1 MAINWD
7 EIREKARAR
16 GKANE
21 QYIQSIQRAAAP
33 SSPKVTSSLPEAPL
47 FSPSVR
53 RIGQPIA
60 QVQREKIA
68 AKTYEDFNDT
78 PTKATAG
85 FIENFLPVNT
95 KQNYHPAIQQNIE
108 DFTEST
114 PYRAGQVAG
123 TMAQFSLPYAGAS
136 KGIGAAVTKI
146 PQVGRLGRFGQG
158 VARSVATD
166 IAVGLP
172 LNVNYALNKEGL
184 QGAEAAKSIGVN
196 TAIDL
201 ITGGI
206 LEAVPLILKSGKKV
220 ASKAD
225 FDALPVPEKQEVV
238 LRLTGP
244 TEPQKLLSEG
254 INWREPIRPDFYVN
268 RGGAASPNVAD
279 VNVAGLLPAPARTLN
294 PMRRGL
300 AQPQPLPIADFYVNP
315 GGTVAEDLGRA
326 YSPLLPAPAQQANRF
341 VRNTDAPE
349 MSFVDFVK
357 SKGIDTNQL
366 ASDVDYAE
374 YIGGSFTE
382 TTKAGKGK
390 LKKHKEKIDLTNR
403 LQSEYRQAI
412 KSGEIKTA
420 PKPSELSW
428 NSEADRAYVRMAVKR
443 AERSGDA
450 ETARAWQRFYD
461 NEFKAQPETASSSV
475 MRGERT
481 VPTTLTPDEISES
494 FTGRINMLPRAGE
507 AVQTAQQ
514 GTGFRGTPKRLQP
527 RQLPRANR
535 ETPFTVTRGE
545 MSSTMEAPR
554 KYPASTTEVKPGIP
568 AQAPTAP
575 AQPVLPK
582 KGTEISKEQPF
593 AQSGLKSVGA
603 DTFKGEKT
611 VEQLVNEYGALPKG
625 EQPRAREVDI
635 PKKTDYG
642 EVQQYARTLQE
653 SAIVDD
659 TLFKDINE
667 AITQGSFTKPTKSNK
682 TAVENANFTLEQAGL
697 DGAMNKFRSVLAADK
712 TPTSED
718 IALGNRVLQELQK
731 EGRYG
736 DALDVAIDLSQ
747 MLSETGR
754 TLQAARIAKRLSPE
768 GRLMHATRIADKI
781 TKKTG
786 KKITLSDETIEQISK
801 AKTEDEI
808 VKANQKAAV
817 EMWNQ
822 IPANWIDKVN
832 SWRYMAMLTNPK
844 THIRNIVGNAL
855 FVPAREFKNL
865 IGAGL
870 ERALIKDGV
879 RTKAVL
885 TPKDKALLDFASKDF
900 QNVKALL
907 KNEGKLDDNVRSLD
921 AKVFDTKVLEGI
933 RKLNLK
939 ALDAEDTWFMKFA
952 YDSSLAQYMK
962 ANKITPDKMV
972 GETLENARKYA
983 MNEALKATYRDFNAL
998 SNLIS
1003 RGKAAAA
1010 SGKYGPLGRAGGI
1023 ALEGAIPFSKTPL
1036 NIIKRGVAY
1045 SPANIVRGVVNLG
1058 RVKSGK
1064 VTATEA
1070 IDQLAS
1076 GLSGTALMGLGVF
1089 LGYNNIVK
1097 GKGGEYK
1104 DKLYNYNQMLG
1115 SQNYSLNIGGNSYTI
1130 DWAAPLSM
1138 PFFVGVELAKA
1149 IKDNNADLAAVL
1161 DAMTQISDPM
1171 VNLSMLKGI
1180 NDIMTNNF
1188 EGFGQTA
1195 FDIGTGYAGQFNPT
1209 LFGQIAR
1216 TMDDT
1221 RRSTISTAET
1231 GTMRGIEKFGRKQL
1245 AKLPGASQKLEPY
1258 VDLWGR
1264 EQKNASAA
1272 ENFLSPGYFKS
1283 ENITPVD
1290 RELQSLMKGMD
1301 EETIK
1306 KILPTSTAY
1315 QYTIQSAGLP
1325 YRMTEKESTAYQKT
1339 RGQESYKG
1347 LEKLFKSAEY
1357 REMTQEEK
1365 VDAIQDIYSDAHQK
1379 AKYQYFD
1386 SKGLP
1391 VTLALDKDYQEK
1403 FRGLK
1408 GQMTDKRF
1416 YAAVTD
1422 MKGKSRDIEKV
1433 FAAEQRGKVSDKFFE
1448 AFKISE
1454 ESVEKARA
1462 LKSAGLTADQYTKAM
1477 DGVKD
1482 MESDKLPNG
1491 KAIDNS
1497 LSKKKKAYIDSAFPN
1512 VSDEQLKLLYELAGV
1527 SKTVGHYRPRFE

>member
-1 MAINWD
+1 MAIDWNKLD
-7 EIREKARAR
+7 ERVKAERAR
-16 GKANE
+16 LNNE
-21 QYIQSIQRAAAP
+21 YAAIQAQRAALPQATP
-33 SSPKVTSSLPEAPL
+33 SLPEAPL

-184 QGAEAAKSIGVN
+184 TGKEALKNIGVN

-225 FDALPVPEKQEVV
+225 FDALSVPEKQEVV

-268 RGGAASPNVAD
+268 RGGVASPD
-279 VNVAGLLPAPARTLN
+279 VSAVQIAGELPAPARLPFN
-294 PMRRGL
+294 PTRRTL
-300 AQPQPLPIADFYVNP
+300 AQPQIQPEPILPNYYVNR
-315 GGTVAEDLGRA
+315 GGTVSTDLGA
-326 YSPLLPAPAQQANRF
+326 VDTPLLNAPQEGVGTFIRQREA
-341 VRNTDAPE
+341 
-349 MSFVDFVK
+349 
-357 SKGIDTNQL
+357 
-366 ASDVDYAE
+366 
-374 YIGGSFTE
+374 IG
-382 TTKAGKGK
+382 
-390 LKKHKEKIDLTNR
+390 
-403 LQSEYRQAI
+403 
-412 KSGEIKTA
+412 
-420 PKPSELSW
+420 
-428 NSEADRAYVRMAVKR
+428 
-443 AERSGDA
+443 
-450 ETARAWQRFYD
+450 
-461 NEFKAQPETASSSV
+461 
-475 MRGERT
+475 
-481 VPTTLTPDEISES
+481 TLTPDEISES

-575 AQPVLPK
+575 VQPILPQ
-582 KGTEISKEQPF
+582 KGTEIQKEQAF
-593 AQSGLKSVGA
+593 VKNGKSVGA

-611 VEQLVNEYGALPKG
+611 IDQLVDEFGALPKG
-625 EQPRAREVDI
+625 ESPRAREIDI

-659 TLFKDINE
+659 ILFKDINE

-781 TKKTG
+781 SKKTG
-786 KKITLSDETIEQISK
+786 KKITLSDETIKQISK

-822 IPANWIDKVN
+822 TPANWIDKVN

-844 THIRNIVGNAL
+844 THMRNIVGNAL
-855 FVPAREFKNL
+855 FIPAREFKNL

-885 TPKDKALLDFASKDF
+885 TPKDNALLDFASKDF

-907 KNEGKLDDNVRSLD
+907 KNEGKLDDNVRNLD
-921 AKVFDTKVLEGI
+921 AKVFNTKVLEGI
-933 RKLNLK
+933 RKLNLG

-1003 RGKAAAA
+1003 RGKAAAS
-1010 SGKYGPLGRAGGI
+1010 SGKHGLLGRIGGI
-1023 ALEGAIPFSKTPL
+1023 ALEGMVPFTKTPL
-1036 NIIKRGVAY
+1036 NIVKRGVAY
-1045 SPANIVRGVVNLG
+1045 SPANLVRGVVNLG

-1097 GKGGEYK
+1097 GKEGEYK

-1264 EQKNASAA
+1264 EQKTGGVGRRVV
-1272 ENFLSPGYFKS
+1272 ENFLSPGYFKQ
-1283 ENITPVD
+1283 ENVTPVD

-1433 FAAEQRGKVSDKFFE
+1433 FAAEQRGRVSDRFFE

-1512 VSDEQLKLLYELAGV
+1512 ASNEQLKLLYELAGV
-1527 SKTVGHYRPRFE
+1527 SKTVGRYRPRFE

>member
-7 EIREKARAR
+7 EVRRKAQER
-16 GKANE
+16 GRANE
-21 QYIQSIQRAAAP
+21 QYIQSIQRAATPALP
-33 SSPKVTSSLPEAPL
+33 TATPSLPKAPL

-78 PTKATAG
+78 PTKAMAG

-114 PYRAGQVAG
+114 PYKVGQVAG
-123 TMAQFSLPYAGAS
+123 TMAQFSLPYAGTS

-146 PQVGRLGRFGQG
+146 PQVAKLGKFGQG

-184 QGAEAAKSIGVN
+184 TGEEALKNIGVN

-206 LEAVPLILKSGKKV
+206 LEAVPMILKSGKKV

-225 FDALPVPEKQEVV
+225 FYALPVPEKQEVV

-244 TEPQKLLSEG
+244 TEPQKLLPEG
-254 INWREPIRPDFYVN
+254 INWGEPIRPDFYVN
-268 RGGAASPNVAD
+268 RGGVASPD
-279 VNVAGLLPAPARTLN
+279 VSAVQIAGELPAPAMTLN
-294 PMRRGL
+294 PARRKL
-300 AQPQPLPIADFYVNP
+300 AQAATTGDIELAALKGSEKQIKWAESIRDTMLNNIDSVIARRMDMINTGITPSQKIENSKKFIEYLKGLKKTIAEKDSAKFFIDNQELVNKRIREGELVLRTGEP
-315 GGTVAEDLGRA
+315 DEHLLELNANSKIKYFIPSEIQLGVE
-326 YSPLLPAPAQQANRF
+326 SVN
-341 VRNTDAPE
+341 V
-349 MSFVDFVK
+349 
-357 SKGIDTNQL
+357 
-366 ASDVDYAE
+366 
-374 YIGGSFTE
+374 
-382 TTKAGKGK
+382 GKGRPQR
-390 LKKHKEKIDLTNR
+390 LK
-403 LQSEYRQAI
+403 
-412 KSGEIKTA
+412 
-420 PKPSELSW
+420 P
-428 NSEADRAYVRMAVKR
+428 
-443 AERSGDA
+443 
-450 ETARAWQRFYD
+450 
-461 NEFKAQPETASSSV
+461 
-475 MRGERT
+475 RT
-481 VPTTLTPDEISES
+481 V
-494 FTGRINMLPRAGE
+494 
-507 AVQTAQQ
+507 
-514 GTGFRGTPKRLQP
+514 QP
-527 RQLPRANR
+527 YLPRANR
-535 ETPFTVTRGE
+535 EAPFTVTRGE
-545 MSSTMEAPR
+545 MS
-554 KYPASTTEVKPGIP
+554 
-568 AQAPTAP
+568 AQALPKATPNIPPQASISTV
-575 AQPVLPK
+575 QPVLPK
-582 KGTEISKEQPF
+582 KGTEVPKEQPF

-611 VEQLVNEYGALPKG
+611 IDELVQEYGALSKG
-625 EQPRAREVDI
+625 EQPRAREVEI

-642 EVQQYARTLQE
+642 DVQKHARTLQE

-682 TAVENANFTLEQAGL
+682 TAVENANATLEQVGL
-697 DGAMNKFRSVLAADK
+697 DGAINKFRSVLAADK
-712 TPTSED
+712 TPTSDD

-731 EGRYG
+731 QGRYSE
-736 DALDVAIDLSQ
+736 ALNVAIDLSQ

-768 GRLMHATRIADKI
+768 GRLMNVTRIADKI
-781 TKKTG
+781 SKKTG
-786 KKITLSDETIEQISK
+786 KKVTLSDETIKQISK

-822 IPANWIDKVN
+822 IPPNWIDKVN
-832 SWRYMAMLTNPK
+832 SWRYMAMLFNPK
-844 THIRNIVGNAL
+844 THMRNIVGNAL

-885 TPKDKALLDFASKDF
+885 NPAKDKALLDFASKDF

-907 KNEGKLDDNVRSLD
+907 KNEGKLDDNVRNLD
-921 AKVFDTKVLEGI
+921 AKVFNTKVLEGI
-933 RKLNLK
+933 RKMNLN

-1003 RGKAAAA
+1003 RGKAAAS
-1010 SGKYGPLGRAGGI
+1010 SGKYGLLGRAGGI

-1045 SPANIVRGVVNLG
+1045 SPANLVRGIVNLG

-1076 GLSGTALMGLGVF
+1076 GLSGSALLGLGTF
-1089 LGYNNIVK
+1089 LGYHNIVT
-1097 GKGGEYK
+1097 GKEGEYK

-1115 SQNYSLNIGGNSYTI
+1115 SQNYALNIDGTSYTL

-1149 IKDNNADLAAVL
+1149 VKDNNADLAAVL

-1188 EGFGQTA
+1188 EGIGQTA

-1216 TMDDT
+1216 TVDDT

-1245 AKLPGASQKLEPY
+1245 AKLPGASQNLEPY

-1264 EQKNASAA
+1264 EQKTGGVGRRVV
-1272 ENFLSPGYFKS
+1272 ENFLSPGYFKQ
-1283 ENITPVD
+1283 ENVTPVD
-1290 RELQSLMKGMD
+1290 RELQSLMKNLD
-1301 EETIK
+1301 EETVK

-1315 QYTIQSAGLP
+1315 QYTIESAGLP

-1357 REMTQEEK
+1357 RKMTQEEK
-1365 VDAIQDIYSDAHQK
+1365 VKAIQDVYSAAHQK
-1379 AKYQYFD
+1379 AKYEYFE

-1391 VTLALDKDYQEK
+1391 VTLALDKEYQEK
-1403 FRGLK
+1403 FRSLK
-1408 GQMTDKRF
+1408 GQISDKRF

-1433 FAAEQRGKVSDKFFE
+1433 FAAEQRGKVPDKFFE
-1448 AFKISE
+1448 TFNISAE
-1454 ESVEKARA
+1454 TVNKARELKQAGITAEQYLTAIEKAN
-1462 LKSAGLTADQYTKAM
+1462 T
-1477 DGVKD
+1477 
-1482 MESDKLPNG
+1482 NG
-1491 KAIDNS
+1491 S
-1497 LSKKKKAYIDSAFPN
+1497 SN
-1512 VSDEQLKLLYELAGV
+1512 VSKAEAMEYLDSTSLDRYKKYVLMKALVPNLKDKNNPY
-1527 SKTVGHYRPRFE
+1527 Y

>member
-33 SSPKVTSSLPEAPL
+33 SSPQATPSLPKAAPKKNILEEAFDPSENYIDKL
-47 FSPSVR
+47 KQGNIGGAAANFVGTGLTAAQTLYLNALNTADSLAQGKGLPKYQPMMGFSNYEKSVAER
-53 RIGQPIA
+53 RG
-60 QVQREKIA
+60 K
-68 AKTYEDFNDT
+68 
-78 PTKATAG
+78 
-85 FIENFLPVNT
+85 LPVSEQISQVSPALGTAFRVGMEIGTDPLELTPFGLANDIKLAKGTAQNT
-95 KQNYHPAIQQNIE
+95 QAYMAALQSGKLNP
-108 DFTEST
+108 
-114 PYRAGQVAG
+114 AG
-123 TMAQFSLPYAGAS
+123 TTATLPRNARAPIPRVVPRAS
-136 KGIGAAVTKI
+136 V
-146 PQVGRLGRFGQG
+146 Q
-158 VARSVATD
+158 
-166 IAVGLP
+166 
-172 LNVNYALNKEGL
+172 
-184 QGAEAAKSIGVN
+184 
-196 TAIDL
+196 
-201 ITGGI
+201 
-206 LEAVPLILKSGKKV
+206 
-220 ASKAD
+220 
-225 FDALPVPEKQEVV
+225 PV
-238 LRLTGP
+238 
-244 TEPQKLLSEG
+244 
-254 INWREPIRPDFYVN
+254 RPDFYVN
-268 RGGAASPNVAD
+268 RGGAASPNVTD
-279 VNVAGLLPAPARTLN
+279 VNVAGLLPAPAKTLN

-300 AQPQPLPIADFYVNP
+300 AQTGAADNIIPPALTGSEKQIKWAESIRDTMIKNIDAEIAQKMRSVNAGIASP
-315 GGTVAEDLGRA
+315 ERIENNRKFVDYLKGLKKTVAEKDSAKFFIDNQDLVNKRISEGNLVL
-326 YSPLLPAPAQQANRF
+326 STGGVDDHLLELNANAKTKYFIPSETQLVESVNIGKGTPQRLRSRPAQ
-341 VRNTDAPE
+341 P
-349 MSFVDFVK
+349 
-357 SKGIDTNQL
+357 
-366 ASDVDYAE
+366 Y
-374 YIGGSFTE
+374 
-382 TTKAGKGK
+382 
-390 LKKHKEKIDLTNR
+390 
-403 LQSEYRQAI
+403 
-412 KSGEIKTA
+412 
-420 PKPSELSW
+420 
-428 NSEADRAYVRMAVKR
+428 
-443 AERSGDA
+443 
-450 ETARAWQRFYD
+450 
-461 NEFKAQPETASSSV
+461 
-475 MRGERT
+475 
-481 VPTTLTPDEISES
+481 
-494 FTGRINMLPRAGE
+494 
-507 AVQTAQQ
+507 
-514 GTGFRGTPKRLQP
+514 
-527 RQLPRANR
+527 LPRANR

-545 MSSTMEAPR
+545 MSSTMEVPR
-554 KYPASTTEVKPGIP
+554 KYTASTTEVKPETP
-568 AQAPTAP
+568 VQAPTAP

-582 KGTEISKEQPF
+582 KGTEIPKG
-593 AQSGLKSVGA
+593 GLKSVGA
-603 DTFKGEKT
+603 DTFKGEKSID
-611 VEQLVNEYGALPKG
+611 ELNKEYGALPKG
-625 EQPRAREVDI
+625 EPPRAREVDI

-642 EVQQYARTLQE
+642 DVQQHARTLQE
-653 SAIVDD
+653 STIVDD

-682 TAVENANFTLEQAGL
+682 TAVENASATLEQSGL
-697 DGAMNKFRSVLAADK
+697 DGAMNKFRSVLSADK
-712 TPTSED
+712 APTSED

-781 TKKTG
+781 SKKTG

-822 IPANWIDKVN
+822 APANWIDKVN

-855 FVPAREFKNL
+855 FIPAREFKNL

-885 TPKDKALLDFASKDF
+885 TPKDNALLDFASKDF

-907 KNEGKLDDNVRSLD
+907 KNEGKLDDNVRNLD
-921 AKVFDTKVLEGI
+921 AKVFNTKVLEGI
-933 RKLNLK
+933 RKLNLG

-1003 RGKAAAA
+1003 RGKAAAS
-1010 SGKYGPLGRAGGI
+1010 SGKHGLLGRIGGI
-1023 ALEGAIPFSKTPL
+1023 ALEGAIPFTKTPL
-1036 NIIKRGVAY
+1036 NIVKRGVAY
-1045 SPANIVRGVVNLG
+1045 SPANIVRGIVNLG

-1064 VTATEA
+1064 VAATEA

-1076 GLSGTALMGLGVF
+1076 GLSGTAIMGLGVL
-1089 LGYNNIVK
+1089 LGYNEIVK
-1097 GKGGEYK
+1097 GKEGEYK

-1115 SQNYSLNIGGNSYTI
+1115 SQNYSLNIDGKSYTL

-1149 IKDNNADLAAVL
+1149 IKDNNADIAAVL

-1195 FDIGTGYAGQFNPT
+1195 FDIGTGYVGQFNPT

-1264 EQKNASAA
+1264 EQKSGNFA

-1283 ENITPVD
+1283 ENITTVD

-1365 VDAIQDIYSDAHQK
+1365 ADAIQDIYSDAHQK

-1403 FRGLK
+1403 YRGLK

-1433 FAAEQRGKVSDKFFE
+1433 FAAEQRGRVSDRFFE

-1512 VSDEQLKLLYELAGV
+1512 ASNEQLKLLYELAGV
-1527 SKTVGHYRPRFE
+1527 SKTVGRYRPRFE

>member
-1 MAINWD
+1 MAIDWNKLD
-7 EIREKARAR
+7 ERVKAERAR
-16 GKANE
+16 LNNE
-21 QYIQSIQRAAAP
+21 YAAIQAQRAALPQATP
-33 SSPKVTSSLPEAPL
+33 SLPKVAPKKNILEEA
-47 FSPSVR
+47 FDPSENYIDKLKQGN
-53 RIGQPIA
+53 IGG
-60 QVQREKIA
+60 A
-68 AKTYEDFNDT
+68 A
-78 PTKATAG
+78 A
-85 FIENFLPVNT
+85 NFLGTGLTAAQTLYLNALNTADSLTQGKGLPKYQPMMGFSNYEKSVAERRGKLPVSEQISQVSPALGTAFRVGMEIGTDPLELTPMGFLNDIKLARGTAQNT
-95 KQNYHPAIQQNIE
+95 QAYMAALQSGKLNP
-108 DFTEST
+108 
-114 PYRAGQVAG
+114 AG
-123 TMAQFSLPYAGAS
+123 TTATLPRNTRAPIPRVVPRAS
-136 KGIGAAVTKI
+136 V
-146 PQVGRLGRFGQG
+146 Q
-158 VARSVATD
+158 
-166 IAVGLP
+166 
-172 LNVNYALNKEGL
+172 
-184 QGAEAAKSIGVN
+184 
-196 TAIDL
+196 
-201 ITGGI
+201 
-206 LEAVPLILKSGKKV
+206 
-220 ASKAD
+220 
-225 FDALPVPEKQEVV
+225 PV
-238 LRLTGP
+238 
-244 TEPQKLLSEG
+244 
-254 INWREPIRPDFYVN
+254 RPDFYVN
-268 RGGAASPNVAD
+268 RGGVASPD
-279 VNVAGLLPAPARTLN
+279 VSAVQIAGELPAPARSRIQRGPGARIKPKPTTAQAEGLFVDYYPERRAADVVRSNDFHPITLEAGFD
-294 PMRRGL
+294 PEELVIIYRG
-300 AQPQPLPIADFYVNP
+300 
-315 GGTVAEDLGRA
+315 
-326 YSPLLPAPAQQANRF
+326 APANQKSLNNGDWVTTSEQLAKDYAGGGKIIKDK
-341 VRNTDAPE
+341 VKAKYLYAP
-349 MSFVDFVK
+349 
-357 SKGIDTNQL
+357 KGEGIEELIYSTNQ
-366 ASDVDYAE
+366 
-374 YIGGSFTE
+374 
-382 TTKAGKGK
+382 K
-390 LKKHKEKIDLTNR
+390 
-403 LQSEYRQAI
+403 
-412 KSGEIKTA
+412 
-420 PKPSELSW
+420 
-428 NSEADRAYVRMAVKR
+428 VR
-443 AERSGDA
+443 
-450 ETARAWQRFYD
+450 
-461 NEFKAQPETASSSV
+461 
-475 MRGERT
+475 RT
-481 VPTTLTPDEISES
+481 
-494 FTGRINMLPRAGE
+494 LP
-507 AVQTAQQ
+507 
-514 GTGFRGTPKRLQP
+514 RLQP
-527 RQLPRANR
+527 KTANIYAIAKGQQ
-535 ETPFTVTRGE
+535 EAPFTVTRGE
-545 MSSTMEAPR
+545 MSSTMEVPR
-554 KYPASTTEVKPGIP
+554 KYTASTTEVKPGIP

-575 AQPVLPK
+575 VQPVLPK
-582 KGTEISKEQPF
+582 KGTEIPKG
-593 AQSGLKSVGA
+593 GLKSVGA
-603 DTFKGEKT
+603 DTFKGEKSID
-611 VEQLVNEYGALPKG
+611 ELNKEYGALPKG
-625 EQPRAREVDI
+625 EVPRAREVDI

-822 IPANWIDKVN
+822 APANWIDKVN

-844 THIRNIVGNAL
+844 THMRNIVGNAL
-855 FVPAREFKNL
+855 FIPAREFKNL

-907 KNEGKLDDNVRSLD
+907 KNEGKLDDNVRNLD
-921 AKVFDTKVLEGI
+921 AKVFNTKVLEGI
-933 RKLNLK
+933 RKLNLG

-1003 RGKAAAA
+1003 RGKAAAS
-1010 SGKYGPLGRAGGI
+1010 SGKHGLLGRIGGI
-1023 ALEGAIPFSKTPL
+1023 ALEGMVPFTKTPL
-1036 NIIKRGVAY
+1036 NIVKRGVAY
-1045 SPANIVRGVVNLG
+1045 SPANLVRGVVNLG

-1097 GKGGEYK
+1097 GKEGEYK

-1171 VNLSMLKGI
+1171 VNLSMLKGV
-1180 NDIMTNNF
+1180 NDIF
-1188 EGFGQTA
+1188 KSIYAEGAAAIGQ
-1195 FDIGTGYAGQFNPT
+1195 IGFNIASGYAGQFNPT
-1209 LFGQIAR
+1209 VFGQISR
-1216 TMDDT
+1216 TVDST

-1264 EQKNASAA
+1264 EQKTGGVGRRVV
-1272 ENFLSPGYFKS
+1272 ENFLSPGYFKQ
-1283 ENITPVD
+1283 ENVTPVD
-1290 RELQSLMKGMD
+1290 RELQSLLKGMD

-1339 RGQESYKG
+1339 RGQESFKG

-1365 VDAIQDIYSDAHQK
+1365 VDAVQDIYSAAHQK
-1379 AKYQYFD
+1379 AKYEYFD

-1433 FAAEQRGKVSDKFFE
+1433 FAAEQRGKVSDRFFE

-1512 VSDEQLKLLYELAGV
+1512 ASNEQLKLLYELAGV
-1527 SKTVGHYRPRFE
+1527 SKTVGRYRPRFE

>member
-7 EIREKARAR
+7 EVREKARAR

-33 SSPKVTSSLPEAPL
+33 SSPKVTPSLPKAQPKPLPTFQSVLDEYNTSLPGIGRQVAKALPEA
-47 FSPSVR
+47 R
-53 RIGQPIA
+53 KQEIA
-60 QVQREKIA
+60 QGTQRFFEQAPVQ
-68 AKTYEDFNDT
+68 
-78 PTKATAG
+78 AG
-85 FIENFLPVNT
+85 YMQGVSLSNPVKNL
-95 KQNYHPAIQQNIE
+95 
-108 DFTEST
+108 ESKLGT
-114 PYRAGQVAG
+114 QIDVSEAQKSLPYRAGEIG
-123 TMAQFSLPYAGAS
+123 GIMTQFAIPYAGAS
-136 KGIGAAVTKI
+136 KGIGTLTAKALPNLGKI
-146 PQVGRLGRFGQG
+146 GQG

-225 FDALPVPEKQEVV
+225 FDALSVPEKQEVV

-244 TEPQKLLSEG
+244 TEPQKLLPEG
-254 INWREPIRPDFYVN
+254 INWSEPIRPDFYVN
-268 RGGAASPNVAD
+268 RGGVASPNMGSVQI
-279 VNVAGLLPAPARTLN
+279 VGELPAPARIN
-294 PMRRGL
+294 PSFNPTRRKLSDPYTDFNKEYQRTVESVADYIRNYKGKGVQVGVVPKNSDELMRDGAIRYAQSDNDLWYQDFFKAHGRAPLKSEAEDIAKELVDDSLRRGRGEFL
-300 AQPQPLPIADFYVNP
+300 N
-315 GGTVAEDLGRA
+315 EDL
-326 YSPLLPAPAQQANRF
+326 YDLL
-341 VRNTDAPE
+341 
-349 MSFVDFVK
+349 K
-357 SKGIDTNQL
+357 
-366 ASDVDYAE
+366 YAE
-374 YIGGSFTE
+374 Y
-382 TTKAGKGK
+382 K
-390 LKKHKEKIDLTNR
+390 D
-403 LQSEYRQAI
+403 
-412 KSGEIKTA
+412 
-420 PKPSELSW
+420 
-428 NSEADRAYVRMAVKR
+428 
-443 AERSGDA
+443 
-450 ETARAWQRFYD
+450 
-461 NEFKAQPETASSSV
+461 
-475 MRGERT
+475 
-481 VPTTLTPDEISES
+481 TPLP
-494 FTGRINMLPRAGE
+494 RINKE
-507 AVQTAQQ
+507 V
-514 GTGFRGTPKRLQP
+514 PKVIQP
-527 RQLPRANR
+527 PQLPRANR

-575 AQPVLPK
+575 VQPVLPK

-682 TAVENANFTLEQAGL
+682 TAVENANFTLEQSGL

-832 SWRYMAMLTNPK
+832 SWRYMAMLANPK
-844 THIRNIVGNAL
+844 THMRNIVGNAL

-907 KNEGKLDDNVRSLD
+907 KNEGKLDDNVRNLD
-921 AKVFDTKVLEGI
+921 AKVFNTKVLEGI
-933 RKLNLK
+933 RKLNLG

-1003 RGKAAAA
+1003 RGKAAAS
-1010 SGKYGPLGRAGGI
+1010 SGKYGLLGRAGGI
-1023 ALEGAIPFSKTPL
+1023 ALEGMVPFTKTPL
-1036 NIIKRGVAY
+1036 NIVKRGVAY
-1045 SPANIVRGVVNLG
+1045 SPANLVRGVVNLG

-1097 GKGGEYK
+1097 GKEGEYK

-1264 EQKNASAA
+1264 EQKTGGVGRRVV
-1272 ENFLSPGYFKS
+1272 ENFLSPGYFKQ
-1283 ENITPVD
+1283 ENVTPVD

-1448 AFKISE
+1448 TFNISPE
-1454 ESVEKARA
+1454 TVNKARA
-1462 LKSAGLTADQYTKAM
+1462 LKQSGITAEQYLTAIEKANT
-1477 DGVKD
+1477 
-1482 MESDKLPNG
+1482 NG
-1491 KAIDNS
+1491 NS
-1497 LSKKKKAYIDSAFPN
+1497 N
-1512 VSDEQLKLLYELAGV
+1512 VSKAEAMEYLDSTSLDRYKKYVLMKALVPNLKDKNNPY
-1527 SKTVGHYRPRFE
+1527 Y